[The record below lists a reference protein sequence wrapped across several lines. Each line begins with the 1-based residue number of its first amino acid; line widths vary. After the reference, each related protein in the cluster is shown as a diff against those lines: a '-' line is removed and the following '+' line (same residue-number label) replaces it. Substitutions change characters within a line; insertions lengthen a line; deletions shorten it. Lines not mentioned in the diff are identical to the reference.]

1 MKIIKEDEFD
11 EIISSGI
18 SLVDFYADWCGP
30 CKMLGPVLEDLS
42 NDYPD
47 IKFVK
52 VNCDDSEQLCARY
65 GILSIP
71 TVFIFKD
78 GQLISKTTG
87 YQGKDGM
94 KQFIEG
100 AIK

>member
-52 VNCDDSEQLCARY
+52 VNCDDSEQLCVRY